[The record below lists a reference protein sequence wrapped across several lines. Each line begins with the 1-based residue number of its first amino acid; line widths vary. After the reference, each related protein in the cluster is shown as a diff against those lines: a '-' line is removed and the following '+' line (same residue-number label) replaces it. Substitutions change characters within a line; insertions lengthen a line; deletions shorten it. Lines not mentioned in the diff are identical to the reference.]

1 MDYMKDVLG
10 ESFVYTI
17 GSYFKGKDILLIFDD
32 FEYHTQEVEFF
43 DHIFVHIKESHTKF
57 IFITRSK
64 FFLKEKIHKNSVYF
78 RELFNQN
85 D

>member
-32 FEYHTQEVEFF
+32 FEYHT
-43 DHIFVHIKESHTKF
+43 
-57 IFITRSK
+57 
-64 FFLKEKIHKNSVYF
+64 
-78 RELFNQN
+78 
-85 D
+85 